1 MRVPVYPHLTS
12 GLLGGLLKPWDS
24 TYRMQVWNGKVEE
37 RLKGNGERIIY
48 VFWHNRLLPLI
59 TYYRRAY
66 VPRFPGDRVDVLVS
80 RSKTGELMSRILH
93 RFRFGTVRGSSSR
106 GGREAMLE
114 MARRLRSGKD
124 VAIIPD
130 GPRGPR
136 YVAKMGAVALARV
149 SGSPILPVGV
159 SAKPTVRFNSWDR
172 FMLPIP
178 FARIGIYF
186 GEPLYVFKDD
196 DLEEARLRLERVLM
210 DVTRRVDEKLGVG
223 IDY

>member
-1 MRVPVYPHLTS
+1 M
-12 GLLGGLLKPWDS
+12 LGPWDS
-24 TYRMQVWNGKVEE
+24 TYRMRVWNREVEE
-37 RLKGNGERIIY
+37 GLKRGGGGIIY

-66 VPRFPGDRVDVLVS
+66 ISRFPGDGVDVLVS
-80 RSKTGELMSRILH
+80 RSKAGELMSRVLH
-93 RFRFGTVRGSSSR
+93 RYHFGTVRGSSSR

-114 MARRLRSGKD
+114 MARRLRGGRD

-149 SGSPILPVGV
+149 SAVPILPVGV
-159 SAKPTVRFNSWDR
+159 SARPAVRFNSWDR

-178 FARIGIYF
+178 FARVGILF
-186 GEPLYVFKDD
+186 GEPFYVSKGD
-196 DLEEARLRLERVLM
+196 DLEEARLRLEKDLM
-210 DVTRRVDEKLGVG
+210 EVTRRVDEKLGVR